1 MSLLSEIVATV
12 VQSTSTSVFDNIKA
26 NNVSMD
32 VVSLNDLSAD
42 DVWCTNIH
50 VSEEVKYD
58 ELNVAMNFTAGSQNV
73 LVGQAPVAP
82 NLTTGATNIVMGQGA
97 GSSLNTGD
105 NNVFLGSGAGTNITS
120 AIRNIAIGTN
130 ALSGATVFNDNIG
143 IGANTGASVVG
154 GDNVIVGNNAGKNVG
169 DANVIMGYQA
179 VGQVEVVGSNNIVI
193 GTQAGNNVNVG
204 DYNILVGYQA
214 QTGGTLNNTVALGTN
229 CVASQSN
236 TIYIGNQITNPY
248 QHMILGRVY
257 NAGGGIN
264 SNTLIPGPFDSDA
277 LAQAGGVLSGQ
288 LYFKNINVGPKHR
301 SVLCICLA

>member
-12 VQSTSTSVFDNIKA
+12 VQSTSTSVFDNIQV

-32 VVSLNDLSAD
+32 VISLNDMSVD
-42 DVWCTNIH
+42 DVYCTNIH

-58 ELNVAMNFTAGSQNV
+58 ELNIAMNFTTGSQNV
-73 LVGQAPVAP
+73 LVGQALP
-82 NLTTGATNIVMGQGA
+82 NLTTGVTNIVMGQGA

-105 NNVFLGSGAGTNITS
+105 NNVFLGSGAGANITS

-214 QTGGTLNNTVALGTN
+214 QTGGNLNNTVALGTN

-236 TIYIGNQITNPY
+236 TIYIGNQITNAY
-248 QHMILGRVY
+248 QNMVLGR
-257 NAGGGIN
+257 APGGGVK
-264 SNTLIPGPFDSDA
+264 STLIPGPFDSDA

>member
-1 MSLLSEIVATV
+1 MSLLSEIAATV
-12 VQSTSTSVFDNIKA
+12 VQSTSNSVFDNIQV

-32 VVSLNDLSAD
+32 VISLNDMSVD
-42 DVWCTNIH
+42 DVYCTNIH

-58 ELNVAMNFTAGSQNV
+58 ELNIAMNFTTGSQNV
-73 LVGQAPVAP
+73 LVGQALP
-82 NLTTGATNIVMGQGA
+82 NLTTGVTNIVMGQGA

-105 NNVFLGSGAGTNITS
+105 NNVFLGSGAGANITS

-169 DANVIMGYQA
+169 DANVVIGYQA

-214 QTGGTLNNTVALGTN
+214 QTGGNFNNTVALGTN

-236 TIYIGNQITNPY
+236 TIYIGNQITNAY
-248 QHMILGRVY
+248 QHMVLGRMY

-301 SVLCICLA
+301 SLLCICLA